1 MLTRV
6 SGNEMVSPRMLP
18 CYSGSVAPD
27 EWPMD
32 CAVST
37 NIVSRQLADDI
48 GTVFGT
54 LVGAALIEVIRD
66 SLGE

>member
-1 MLTRV
+1 MN
-6 SGNEMVSPRMLP
+6 GQWI
-18 CYSGSVAPD
+18 APF
-27 EWPMD
+27 PP
-32 CAVST
+32 
-37 NIVSRQLADDI
+37 IVSRQLADDI

>member
-1 MLTRV
+1 
-6 SGNEMVSPRMLP
+6 
-18 CYSGSVAPD
+18 
-27 EWPMD
+27 MD

-54 LVGAALIEVIRD
+54 LVGAALIEVIRY